1 MCATSAIL
9 DYGRRTIFT
18 QPPWENPYTPT
29 RFLMPMIPFNLE
41 IFGAIP
47 KPEVT
52 KEQLEDF
59 LELYRQAKIY
69 DAKFDEPE
77 CEDPEKAKILDS
89 IQERLKEL
97 QEEVE
102 KLRGV

>member
-1 MCATSAIL
+1 MPI
-9 DYGRRTIFT
+9 
-18 QPPWENPYTPT
+18 TP
-29 RFLMPMIPFNLE
+29 FIPE
-41 IFGAIP
+41 DFGLPKDFKLPKP

-52 KEQLEDF
+52 KEQLEEF
-59 LELYRQAKIY
+59 LELYKQAKIY

>member
-1 MCATSAIL
+1 MPI
-9 DYGRRTIFT
+9 
-18 QPPWENPYTPT
+18 TP
-29 RFLMPMIPFNLE
+29 FIPE
-41 IFGAIP
+41 DFGLSKDFKLPKP

-52 KEQLEDF
+52 KEQLEEF
-59 LELYRQAKIY
+59 LELYKQAKIY